1 MATNAD
7 VCKLLHVGRE
17 KSFFILGGFCFLFF
31 FVITCTFNFK
41 KWTGCW
47 RNAKSPS
54 SKLRKCPNQS
64 ICFECSEAETRNTK
78 TWKFRI
84 GYKSCLEAL
93 DNLELCVSGRSAKAA
108 SHNPSATGAEAV
120 RAQAFSVQ
128 NQKADRRSHLDLTT
142 GSEEFPCLPNKKL
155 NLLGTEPKKA

>member
-1 MATNAD
+1 MCVSSSTWAERRASSFW
-7 VCKLLHVGRE
+7 VG
-17 KSFFILGGFCFLFF
+17 FAFF
-31 FVITCTFNFK
+31 FFLLLLAHLIS
-41 KWTGCW
+41 
-47 RNAKSPS
+47 RNGLDPGEMQKAHLSNYG
-54 SKLRKCPNQS
+54 KCPNQS

-84 GYKSCLEAL
+84 GYKSCSEAL
-93 DNLELCVSGRSAKAA
+93 DNLELCISGRSAKAA